1 MLQDI
6 PKDVRYGIRTLLRNR
21 GFTAV
26 ALITLALG
34 IGATAAMFSVVDAV
48 LLRPLPYRD
57 PGRLVLFF
65 EDLSKLGDPR
75 TRVSP
80 PDYLDLKARKQLFED
95 VAAVNETS
103 FNLGGNTGGAKQL
116 NGALVTY
123 NLFSVLGVQPLRGRT
138 FLSSEDRPG
147 ESHVVLLSFQ
157 LWQNRFAGDPGIIG
171 QSLQLNGEPYT
182 VAGIM
187 PAGFSFP
194 DKEMNPIDV
203 WTPRAFTSRDL
214 AARRGRYL
222 LVVGRLRQG
231 VSLGQVNAGLR
242 VLASQITRQY
252 PNDMRDVSRF
262 FAEPLQE
269 SNTHEVKRALLILLF
284 AVGFILL
291 IACANVAN
299 LLLSRA
305 AGRRRE
311 IALRAALGA
320 GRARILVQLL
330 TESSLLAAMGG
341 VLGGCLAVISFAFLK
356 HLIPADLSHFAPLR
370 FSLPVFAFTISI
382 CLASSLLFGLAPA
395 LQISKA
401 NLNEA
406 LREGGRGAVGS
417 RHLLGSAFVAAEIG
431 LSLMLLIGAGLLL
444 KSFSKLRH
452 VDPGFQPAH
461 VLTLDFD
468 MGEPKYRDWH
478 IRTRFLEQVLEGVR
492 AIPGVKNAG
501 FAGDLPFTSK
511 GWTEE
516 MTPEGAS
523 ARRDVPANVVYVVI
537 TPGYLE
543 ALRVPLIQGRFF
555 NSSDRED
562 TALVAIINRKAAQ
575 DFWPNQDPIGK
586 RLKFGRFDTGNP
598 WIQVVGV
605 TADVKH
611 AGLDEPSRDEVY
623 NPYLQAK
630 TSLQWQ
636 RFLVVRTSG
645 DPMGILKDLRQI
657 SATADRDEPLNHVM
671 TMSDLVGRE
680 TSQIQTQTALLSGL
694 AVLALIMASVGIYGV
709 MAYLVTQRTQEI
721 GVRMALG
728 AQKRQVLGMVLKRG
742 MTLTLF
748 GAIAGISAA
757 FAVARLMTSLL
768 FGISPTD
775 TSVMAGGAI
784 LLIFVAL
791 VACLVPAFRAAS
803 IDPIEALRGE

>member
-6 PKDVRYGIRTLLRNR
+6 AKDVRYGIRTLLRNR

-57 PGRLVLFF
+57 PSRLVLFF
-65 EDLSKLGDPR
+65 EDLSKLGNPR
-75 TRVSP
+75 ARVSP
-80 PDYLDLKARKQLFED
+80 PNYLDLKTQKQLFAD

-103 FNLGGNTGGAKQL
+103 FNLGGNTGSAKQL

-123 NLFSVLGVQPLRGRT
+123 NLFSVLGVRPLLGRT
-138 FLSSEDRPG
+138 FLPAEDRPG

-157 LWQNRFAGDPGIIG
+157 LWRNRFAGDRGIIG
-171 QSLQLNGEPYT
+171 RSLRLSGEPYT
-182 VAGIM
+182 VVGIM

-194 DKEMNPIDV
+194 DKEINLIDV
-203 WTPRAFTSRDL
+203 WTPRAFTSREL
-214 AARRGRYL
+214 AARRAPYL
-222 LVVGRLRQG
+222 LAVGRLRQG
-231 VSLGQVNAGLR
+231 ISLGQVNAELR
-242 VLASQITRQY
+242 VLASQIAREY

-269 SNTHEVKRALLILLF
+269 SNTHEVKRALLMLLF

-305 AGRRRE
+305 ADRRRE
-311 IALRAALGA
+311 IALRASLGA
-320 GRARILVQLL
+320 DRARILVQLL
-330 TESSLLAAMGG
+330 TESSLLAAIGSI
-341 VLGGCLAVISFAFLK
+341 LGSCLAVISFAFLR
-356 HLIPADLSHFAPLR
+356 HLIPADLSHFASLH

-382 CLASSLLFGLAPA
+382 CLASSILFGLAPA

-417 RHLLGSAFVAAEIG
+417 RHLLGSALAAAEIA
-431 LSLMLLIGAGLLL
+431 LALMLLIAAGLLL

-452 VDPGFQPAH
+452 VDPGFQSAH

-478 IRTRFLEQVLEGVR
+478 TRTRLLEQVLEGVR
-492 AIPGVKNAG
+492 AIPGVENAG

-511 GWTEE
+511 GWIEE
-516 MTPEGAS
+516 MTPEGATS
-523 ARRDVPANVVYVVI
+523 SRDVPANVIYVVI

-543 ALRVPLIQGRFF
+543 ALRVPLIRGRFF

-562 TALVAIINRKAAQ
+562 TALLAIVNQKAAQ
-575 DFWPNQDPIGK
+575 DFWPDQDPIGK
-586 RLKFGRFDTGNP
+586 RLKFGRLDTSNP

-611 AGLDEPSRDEVY
+611 AGLDEPLRDEVY
-623 NPYLQAK
+623 SPYLQAK

-645 DPMGILKDLRQI
+645 DPMGVLKELRQI
-657 SATADRDEPLNHVM
+657 TAAIDRDEPLNHVM
-671 TMSDLVGRE
+671 TMSDLVDRE
-680 TSQIQTQTALLSGL
+680 TSQIQMQTALLSGL
-694 AVLALIMASVGIYGV
+694 AALALIMASVGIYGV
-709 MAYLVTQRTQEI
+709 MAYLVTQRT
-721 GVRMALG
+721 
-728 AQKRQVLGMVLKRG
+728 
-742 MTLTLF
+742 
-748 GAIAGISAA
+748 
-757 FAVARLMTSLL
+757 
-768 FGISPTD
+768 
-775 TSVMAGGAI
+775 
-784 LLIFVAL
+784 
-791 VACLVPAFRAAS
+791 
-803 IDPIEALRGE
+803 